1 MPELQD
7 ARVAVYLDFDNI
19 VMSWYDR
26 VHGRNSYAR
35 DRQKIIADAADPE
48 ITDRLTAATIDV
60 GAIIDFA
67 ASFGTLVLTRAYADW
82 SSPVNAFYRSQ
93 LVARAVDLVQLFPA
107 AAYAKNGA
115 DIRLAV
121 DTVEDMFRL
130 PDLTHVVIVAGDSDY
145 VPLAQRCKRLGRY
158 VVGVGVAGSTA
169 KSLAAACDEFEAY
182 DSLPGVPRVVR
193 APAKVAA
200 PADTSSETTTADAA
214 SGDVREKTP
223 AKSGSRTRAAK
234 GKETAPGA
242 AVSDSRGATAAP
254 AAEPRSGSRRGAG
267 KTAVTTPEAESQDAA
282 DVAASAAAA
291 EPRTRTEAEPPLSEA
306 PAPAKR
312 TNRRAS
318 SKSVPANTEVA
329 PPEPLQSADE
339 PVEDPQETATRL
351 LERALRLGHDKDDSE
366 WLHSSAVKTHMR
378 RMDPSF
384 SEKALGYRSFNDFV
398 KARESIAEL
407 EESGHERLVR
417 LRE

>member
-1 MPELQD
+1 MADLQD
-7 ARVAVYLDFDNI
+7 PRVAVYLDFDNI

-35 DRQKIIADAADPE
+35 DRQKIVADAADPE
-48 ITDRLTAATIDV
+48 VAERLTAATIDV

-193 APAKVAA
+193 APARAGQ
-200 PADTSSETTTADAA
+200 PLSTQPETAADAT
-214 SGDVREKTP
+214 SGGGREKAP
-223 AKSGSRTRAAK
+223 AKSESRTRPAK
-234 GKETAPGA
+234 GKEAATVTAVAADESAGGA
-242 AVSDSRGATAAP
+242 PATAAG
-254 AAEPRSGSRRGAG
+254 APRSGSRRGAG
-267 KTAVTTPEAESQDAA
+267 KPAVAKAA
-282 DVAASAAAA
+282 DAAAA
-291 EPRTRTEAEPPLSEA
+291 EPRTAAEVEAPPAEA

-312 TNRRAS
+312 TNRRVS
-318 SKSVPANTEVA
+318 SKSLATDVEAPA
-329 PPEPLQSADE
+329 PELLQPADE

>member
-1 MPELQD
+1 MPDSQNS
-7 ARVAVYLDFDNI
+7 RVAVYLDFDNI
-19 VMSWYDR
+19 VISWYDR
-26 VHGRNSYAR
+26 VHGRNSYGR
-35 DRQKIIADAADPE
+35 DRQRIIETPEDPE
-48 ITDRLTAATIDV
+48 IAERLTAATIDV
-60 GAIIDFA
+60 GAIIDYA

-82 SSPVNAFYRSQ
+82 SSPVNAVYRNQ

-145 VPLAQRCKRLGRY
+145 VPLAQRCRRLGRY

-182 DSLPGVPRVVR
+182 DSLPGVPRPPRVATKDAGSR
-193 APAKVAA
+193 APSRGSRGKGAAA
-200 PADTSSETTTADAA
+200 PAAAETVDTAA
-214 SGDVREKTP
+214 SESVASDTAASDTATSVDAGGPTPPSTRTRGGRGRKTP
-223 AKSGSRTRAAK
+223 AK
-234 GKETAPGA
+234 
-242 AVSDSRGATAAP
+242 D
-254 AAEPRSGSRRGAG
+254 
-267 KTAVTTPEAESQDAA
+267 
-282 DVAASAAAA
+282 AAAA
-291 EPRTRTEAEPPLSEA
+291 ETAGSDAPAADSGDAPPA
-306 PAPAKR
+306 PAPAEVEATLIEALGPAAPPKR

-318 SKSVPANTEVA
+318 STTVA
-329 PPEPLQSADE
+329 AIAAAPEPVATVEEQ
-339 PVEDPQETATRL
+339 PEDPQEIATRL
-351 LERALRLGHDKDDSE
+351 LERALRLGHDKDDDAE

-384 SEKALGYRSFNDFV
+384 SEKALGYRSFSDFV

-407 EESGHERLVR
+407 EETGHERLVR